1 MKENFKIGGRAGGRD
16 PVKKSNKQLDVNGK
30 MKLWPLYLQDLNE
43 INLLQ
48 CFVKHFIYER
58 VKR

>member
-16 PVKKSNKQLDVNGK
+16 QVKKSNKQLAVKGK
-30 MKLWPLYLQDLNE
+30 TKLWPLYLHDLNE
-43 INLLQ
+43 IHLFQ